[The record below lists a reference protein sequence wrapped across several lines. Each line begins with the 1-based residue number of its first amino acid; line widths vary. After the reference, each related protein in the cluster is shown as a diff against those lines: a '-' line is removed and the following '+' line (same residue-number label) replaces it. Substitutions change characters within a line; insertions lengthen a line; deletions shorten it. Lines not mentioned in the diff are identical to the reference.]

1 MMVTFVSLLYTSA
14 CLRSVVAEDAP
25 VDDLQLHRELMRS
38 RTVDGQVADAAL
50 AVATR
55 HLWYL

>member
-1 MMVTFVSLLYTSA
+1 MMMTFVSLLYTSA

-25 VDDLQLHRELMRS
+25 VDDLQLHREFMRS
-38 RTVDGQVADAAL
+38 RTVNGHVSDPAL